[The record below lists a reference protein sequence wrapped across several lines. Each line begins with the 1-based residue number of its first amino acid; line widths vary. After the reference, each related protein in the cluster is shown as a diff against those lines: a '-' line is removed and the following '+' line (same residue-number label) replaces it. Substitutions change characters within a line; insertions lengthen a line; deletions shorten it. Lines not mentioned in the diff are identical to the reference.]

1 VNAKD
6 TVYLSDSSIT
16 TNVSSGIEKGG
27 DITIG
32 NPDTG
37 TGSRFFI
44 MNHSRI
50 QANARGK
57 GDGGAVFIQ
66 TDNFLKSADSR
77 VTATSE
83 RGNQG
88 TVEIEAPD
96 LDLSG
101 VLMFLPGSILDAAQ
115 FAPTPCY
122 ARSGRTFSTFVIT
135 GPDAVP
141 TPADDL
147 HSAPL
152 SGTGTVFT
160 SEDTTSVSEYL
171 NLSDYFGKKKFSPR
185 NEPCETC
192 DKK

>member
-1 VNAKD
+1 MLQPVQNLL
-6 TVYLSDSSIT
+6 Y
-16 TNVSSGIEKGG
+16 
-27 DITIG
+27 
-32 NPDTG
+32 
-37 TGSRFFI
+37 
-44 MNHSRI
+44 
-50 QANARGK
+50 ANAQD

-77 VTATSE
+77 VTATSA

-101 VLMFLPGSILDAAQ
+101 VLMFLPGSILDVTH
-115 FAPTPCY
+115 FVPTPCA
-122 ARSGRTFSTFVIT
+122 ARSGRTFSSFVIT

-147 HSAPL
+147 QSAPL
-152 SGTGTVFT
+152 SGTDSTVFT
-160 SEDTTSVSEYL
+160 SEDATSVSEYL
-171 NLSDYFGKKKFSPR
+171 NLSDYFGKKKFSPHDGR
-185 NEPCETC
+185 CETC